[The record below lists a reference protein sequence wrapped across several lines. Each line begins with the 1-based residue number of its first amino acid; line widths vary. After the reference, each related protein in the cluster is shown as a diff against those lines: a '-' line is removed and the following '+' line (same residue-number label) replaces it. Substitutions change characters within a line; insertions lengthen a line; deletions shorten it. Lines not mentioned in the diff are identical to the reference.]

1 MPDHQLTDTNSENKF
16 TYSTSNL
23 VTARIFI
30 LALSPIWLF
39 WSAAALFGLFQLL
52 PTLPGADLWQ
62 FFVFGLFY
70 LGLIATGL
78 LALRVCADTNL
89 SLSREGVRFPSRF
102 LFESKGKLSRPWA
115 DLRTVD
121 LRDEDGQAAIPRTIS
136 LIYEDGAC
144 LPLSIAGLGR
154 DALKQLI
161 LSISMLAPG
170 ARFVPELGKVDL
182 QLPAGPLTAEGAGLH
197 ASYTQLWE
205 EELANRFGSTIF
217 VPLTAGEKLQGGKIK
232 IEGQLSFG
240 GLSAVYLA
248 RMADLNKA
256 GESSPHNSSGKTIVV
271 KEAVLPVGTQDEL
284 AAKASEM
291 FEREAGLLSKIEHP
305 CIASV
310 LDYFQENGRHY
321 IVLSHIEGVDLRRF
335 VRQHGRQNSDCV
347 WRWLKEL
354 AQLLVYLHGLT
365 PPIVHRD
372 LTPDNIV
379 LGSDGRLK
387 LIDFGAASN
396 FVGTA
401 TGTLVGKQA
410 YISPEQFRGKASL
423 SSDLYSLG
431 GTMAFALTGEDPEAL
446 MQTTAAA
453 LPIGTDKELAR
464 LIFALTSQ
472 ETSERPQSAQAL
484 LSEVEALARR

>member
-1 MPDHQLTDTNSENKF
+1 MANELTVLNSENKV

-39 WSAAALFGLFQLL
+39 WSGAALLGLLQLWPSL
-52 PTLPGADLWQ
+52 PSADLWQ
-62 FFVFGLFY
+62 VFVFGLFY
-70 LGLIATGL
+70 LGLIATGII
-78 LALRVCADTNL
+78 ALRVCSDTCL
-89 SLSREGVRFPSRF
+89 SIGKDGLRFPARF
-102 LFESKGKLSRPWA
+102 LFESKYKLFRPWA

-121 LRDEDGQAAIPRTIS
+121 LRDEDGQAVIPRTIS
-136 LIYEDGAC
+136 LIYEDGAV

-154 DALKQLI
+154 EALKQLI
-161 LSISMLAPG
+161 LSISMLAPA

-217 VPLTAGEKLQGGKIK
+217 VPLTAGETLQGGKIK
-232 IEGQLSFG
+232 IDGQLSFG

-248 RMADLNKA
+248 RRLENDGA
-256 GESSPHNSSGKTIVV
+256 GNGRSVVV
-271 KEAVLPVGTQDEL
+271 KEAVLPVGTVDEL
-284 AAKASEM
+284 VLKASEL
-291 FEREAGLLSKIEHP
+291 FEREAGLLSRIEHP

-310 LDYFQENGRHY
+310 LDFFQENGRHY

-335 VRQHGRQNSDCV
+335 VRQHGRQDSACV

-354 AQLLVYLHGLT
+354 SQLLVYLHSLT

-379 LGSDGRLK
+379 LGKDGRLK
-387 LIDFGAASN
+387 LIDFGAAAN

-410 YISPEQFRGKASL
+410 YISPEQFRGKAGL
-423 SSDLYSLG
+423 ASDLYSLG
-431 GTMAFALTGEDPEAL
+431 GTMAFALSGEDPEAL
-446 MQTTAAA
+446 MQTSPDA
-453 LPIGTDKELAR
+453 LPQGTDKELAQ
-464 LIFALTSQ
+464 LIQRLTSQ
-472 ETSERPQSAQAL
+472 EVGERPPSAQAL
-484 LSEVEALARR
+484 LSEVEALAH